1 LDRILTTNKDIYIFA
16 LQNGMLALHAR
27 DALNEMIKNKI
38 LPKQDFHISY
48 NAWKK
53 SAVEIV
59 KYFKGEG
66 K

>member
-1 LDRILTTNKDIYIFA
+1 
-16 LQNGMLALHAR
+16 MLALHAR